1 MYYIFSIILIRE
13 KLISHKQILTTI
25 YSPKARLFFL
35 DRYYKTTKSTMK
47 LTILVTMNNIEI

>member
-1 MYYIFSIILIRE
+1 MKHILSIILTNE
-13 KLISHKQILTTI
+13 KLISHKHILTTI

-47 LTILVTMNNIEI
+47 LTILVTMNNY